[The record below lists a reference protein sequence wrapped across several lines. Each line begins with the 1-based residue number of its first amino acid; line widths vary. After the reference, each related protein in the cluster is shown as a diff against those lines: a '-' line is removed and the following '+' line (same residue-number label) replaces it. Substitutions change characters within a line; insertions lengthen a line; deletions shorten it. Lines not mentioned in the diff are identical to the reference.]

1 MIDFKNINIAEL
13 LPHSGDMVL
22 LDRII
27 EANEISLIAE
37 LQVRDDGLFGN
48 DKIVPAWVGIE
59 YMAQTAAAYAG
70 LMAKQHGEPI
80 KLGFLLGTRRYHS
93 NVSTFAV
100 GTRLTVRV
108 EKIIQDEA
116 LSMFSC
122 HLYGEGINV
131 QANLSTYQPP
141 NGNQQ

>member
-1 MIDFKNINIAEL
+1 MIDFKRLNVADL
-13 LPHSGDMVL
+13 LPHSGEMVL

-27 EANEISLIAE
+27 EADETSLIAE

-48 DKIVPAWVGIE
+48 DKTVPAWVGIE
-59 YMAQTAAAYAG
+59 YMAQSVAAYAG
-70 LMAKQHGEPI
+70 LMATQQGEPI

-108 EKIIQDEA
+108 EKIIQDES
-116 LSMFSC
+116 LGMFSC

-141 NGNQQ
+141 NGNPQ